1 MLGQSEKEINFT
13 PLSNKWPIV
22 GVFLIVLSLA
32 LYVFLAKPVAE
43 DVSFASTDISSKET
57 KIEEL
62 KAKIKGFEEA
72 EKQFDLTTEVDRLE
86 ILKSVPVGMH
96 QDSVIKNLIEIAD
109 TYDIVLNSIGFSQ
122 GDSDVD
128 NVSSLRI
135 SSSFE
140 GSYDDLT
147 EFLEGLEQNARVFKV
162 SSISV
167 QVSNAELSDLKRANF
182 SLTIETF
189 FQD

>member
-1 MLGQSEKEINFT
+1 MLGQSDKEILFT
-13 PLSNKWPIV
+13 PLSNKLPII
-22 GVFLIVLSLA
+22 GVFLVVLSLA
-32 LYVFLAKPVAE
+32 LYVFLVKPISA
-43 DVSFASTDISSKET
+43 DVSLVKADISLKET
-57 KIEEL
+57 AIEEL
-62 KAKIKGFEEA
+62 KVKIKGFEEA

-96 QDSVIKNLIEIAD
+96 QDAVIKNLIEIAD
-109 TYDIVLNSIGFSQ
+109 TYDIVLNSIGFAQ

-128 NVSSLRI
+128 GVSSLRI

-162 SSISV
+162 GSISV

-189 FQD
+189 FQE

>member
-1 MLGQSEKEINFT
+1 MLGQSDKEILFT
-13 PLSNKWPIV
+13 PLSNKLPII
-22 GVFLIVLSLA
+22 GVFLVVLSLA
-32 LYVFLAKPVAE
+32 LYVFFVKPISA
-43 DVSFASTDISSKET
+43 DVSSAASDISLKET
-57 KIEEL
+57 AIEEL

-96 QDSVIKNLIEIAD
+96 QDAVIKNLIEIAD
-109 TYDIVLNSIGFSQ
+109 AYDIVLNSIGFAQ
-122 GDSDVD
+122 GDSEVD
-128 NVSSLRI
+128 GVSSLRI

-162 SSISV
+162 GSISV

-189 FQD
+189 FQE

>member
-1 MLGQSEKEINFT
+1 MLGQSDKEILFT
-13 PLSNKWPIV
+13 PLSNKLPII
-22 GVFLIVLSLA
+22 GVFLVVLSLA
-32 LYVFLAKPVAE
+32 LYVFLVKPISA
-43 DVSFASTDISSKET
+43 DVSLVKADISLKET
-57 KIEEL
+57 AIEEL

-96 QDSVIKNLIEIAD
+96 QDAVIKNLIEIAD
-109 TYDIVLNSIGFSQ
+109 TYDIVLNSIGFAQ

-128 NVSSLRI
+128 GVSSLRI

-162 SSISV
+162 GSISV

-189 FQD
+189 FQE

>member
-1 MLGQSEKEINFT
+1 MLGQSDKEILFT
-13 PLSNKWPIV
+13 PLSNKLPII
-22 GVFLIVLSLA
+22 GVFLVVLSLA
-32 LYVFLAKPVAE
+32 LYVFWVKPISV
-43 DVSFASTDISSKET
+43 DVSLVKAAISLKET
-57 KIEEL
+57 AIDEL

-96 QDSVIKNLIEIAD
+96 QDAVIKNLIEIAD
-109 TYDIVLNSIGFSQ
+109 AYDIVLNSIGFAQ
-122 GDSDVD
+122 GDSEVD
-128 NVSSLRI
+128 GVSSLRI

-162 SSISV
+162 GSISV

-189 FQD
+189 FQE

>member
-1 MLGQSEKEINFT
+1 MLGQSEKEIN
-13 PLSNKWPIV
+13 NKWPIV

-32 LYVFLAKPVAE
+32 SYVFLAKPVAG
-43 DVSFASTDISSKET
+43 DVSLVKADISSKET
-57 KIEEL
+57 AIEGL

-72 EKQFDLTTEVDRLE
+72 EKQFNLTTEVDRLE

-96 QDSVIKNLIEIAD
+96 QDAVIKNLIEIAD

-162 SSISV
+162 GSISV